1 MSPVL
6 VMLLRRLG
14 SSVLVL
20 FGVSILIFG
29 IARIMPGDP
38 ARIALGPNAT
48 QTQVENLRAARH
60 LDEPIWTQYFHF
72 LGDLTRGDLGTSL
85 YTKRPVTT
93 DIAQF
98 LPASLEL
105 VFAAG
110 LLMIAIGIPLGIV
123 AARYQG
129 RYPDHL
135 ARFLSVLA
143 VCTPAFVWG
152 VILQLSFAYFIPIFP
167 LEGRLPT
174 TVMPPPAWSG
184 FYTVDALVAGQW
196 QTFFVALYHLALP
209 AVALA
214 LAGIGQ
220 TARLTRSSMIE
231 VYRKP
236 YIEMAR
242 AYGFPSGRIAKR
254 YAFRPALI
262 PTMTVLGLDFAALL
276 ANAFL
281 VERVFVWPGI
291 SKYGVEVILRKDLDA
306 IVGTVLIIA
315 ALFLITNLIVDV
327 LVSIINPR
335 IRLAEKRTQKAG
347 S

>member
-14 SSVLVL
+14 SSLLVL

-29 IARIMPGDP
+29 IARVMPGDP
-38 ARIALGPNAT
+38 ARIALGPHAS
-48 QTQVENLRAARH
+48 QAQVDNLRAARH

-72 LGDLTRGDLGTSL
+72 LGDLSQGDLGTSL

-93 DIAQF
+93 DMAQF

-105 VFAAG
+105 VLAAG

-135 ARFLSVLA
+135 ARFLAVLA

-152 VILQLSFAYFIPIFP
+152 VILQLAFAYFIPVFP

-174 TVMPPPAWSG
+174 SVQPPPAWSG
-184 FYTVDALVAGQW
+184 LYTVDALLAGQW
-196 QTFFVALYHLALP
+196 QTFGTALYHLALP
-209 AVALA
+209 AIALA

-242 AYGFPSGRIAKR
+242 AYGFPAGRIARR

-335 IRLAEKRTQKAG
+335 IRLAEKRAQKAG
-347 S
+347 P

>member
-1 MSPVL
+1 MPPVL
-6 VMLLRRLG
+6 AMLLRRLG
-14 SSVLVL
+14 SSILVL

-29 IARIMPGDP
+29 IARVMPGDP
-38 ARIALGPNAT
+38 ARIALGPRAT
-48 QTQVENLRAARH
+48 AEQVEALRVARH
-60 LDEPIWTQYFHF
+60 LNEPVYSQYLYF
-72 LGDLTRGDLGTSL
+72 LQDLVRGDLGTSF
-85 YTKRPVTT
+85 YTKRPVMT

-105 VFAAG
+105 VLAAG
-110 LLMIAIGIPLGIV
+110 ILMIVIGIPLGV
-123 AARYQG
+123 MAARFHG
-129 RYPDHL
+129 KFPDHF
-135 ARFLSVLA
+135 ARFLAVLA

-152 VILQLSFAYFIPIFP
+152 VILQLAFAYFIPIFP
-167 LEGRLPT
+167 LEGRLDT
-174 TVMPPPAWSG
+174 ATAVPPVWSG
-184 FYTVDALVAGQW
+184 FITIDALVAGNGAA
-196 QTFFVALYHLALP
+196 FVDALYHLVLP

-231 VYRKP
+231 AYRRP

-242 AYGFPSGRIAKR
+242 AYGFAANRIANR

-315 ALFLITNLIVDV
+315 ALFLITNLVVDV
-327 LVSIINPR
+327 LVSVINPR
-335 IRLAEKRTQKAG
+335 IRLAERRSQKA
-347 S
+347 ST